1 MTNMHAR
8 AMYRI
13 SYTVQLLIA
22 HTYYLCTANIHPVSD
37 ELRGVN
43 KRKRG
48 KFNCQLNIFV
58 TSLLMTNTHK
68 RVVFIKLMLYS

>member
-1 MTNMHAR
+1 MIMTNMHAR

-48 KFNCQLNIFV
+48 KSNC
-58 TSLLMTNTHK
+58 
-68 RVVFIKLMLYS
+68 